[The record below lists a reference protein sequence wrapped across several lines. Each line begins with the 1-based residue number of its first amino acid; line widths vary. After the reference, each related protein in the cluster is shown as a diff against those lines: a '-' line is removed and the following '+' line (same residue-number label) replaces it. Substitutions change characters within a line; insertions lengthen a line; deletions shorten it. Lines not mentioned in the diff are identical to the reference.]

1 MYRSAWKVANLA
13 KRPAT
18 DANFKLER

>member
-1 MYRSAWKVANLA
+1 MYLTGWKVANAPIKPA
-13 KRPAT
+13 K